1 MSESVPTTPAATPV
15 TSEPKASSGSD
26 SADFES
32 WLASNEASNASNGE
46 SDSSDSDVAD
56 SDTIDFSAL
65 DDDSSDESEDVE
77 ETETEGEAED
87 ETDQEMVED
96 KIVLEIDGEEIEYD
110 ASDKEKLARDLAHG
124 LKSDKR
130 YKEAKRLKN
139 QALDLVNKIISNPEE
154 VLTHPS
160 LKEQGFDFREVAEKF
175 LYSELQKER
184 MTEQERRAHDNE
196 IELAKIRAERELQ
209 QKTAAQRQ
217 IDARQEQL
225 RTSFTSQIITAI
237 ENNGLPKTPW
247 SMAKIAEHMKVAIKK
262 GYKDVTAED
271 VAPLVAN
278 DLREMSKQYIASLKD
293 DQLADAL
300 GKDVAEK
307 LRKQNIA
314 KVANPFAK
322 PQQKNT
328 AQLKNSPA
336 KPNRS
341 SSLYDLLDDVLK

>member
-56 SDTIDFSAL
+56 SDTIDFSTL
-65 DDDSSDESEDVE
+65 DDVGSDESEDVE
-77 ETETEGEAED
+77 GETETEDEAE
-87 ETDQEMVED
+87 QEIVED

-196 IELAKIRAERELQ
+196 IELNKIRAERELQ

-217 IDARQEQL
+217 AEARQEQI
-225 RTSFTSQIITAI
+225 RTSFTEQIITAI
-237 ENNGLPKTPW
+237 ENSGLPKTPW

-293 DQLADAL
+293 DQLAEAL

-314 KVANPFAK
+314 KVSNPFAK
-322 PQQKNT
+322 PQQKNA

>member
-1 MSESVPTTPAATPV
+1 MSESVATTPAATPT
-15 TSEPKASSGSD
+15 TSEPKVSSGSD

-32 WLASNEASNASNGE
+32 WLASNEASNGE

-56 SDTIDFSAL
+56 SDTIDFSTL
-65 DDDSSDESEDVE
+65 DDVGSDESEDVE
-77 ETETEGEAED
+77 ETETEGETED

-196 IELAKIRAERELQ
+196 IELTKIRAERELQ

-217 IDARQEQL
+217 TEARQEQL

-237 ENNGLPKTPW
+237 ENSGLPKTPW

-278 DLREMSKQYIASLKD
+278 DLREMSKHYIASLKD
-293 DQLADAL
+293 DQLAEAL

-314 KVANPFAK
+314 KVSNPFAK